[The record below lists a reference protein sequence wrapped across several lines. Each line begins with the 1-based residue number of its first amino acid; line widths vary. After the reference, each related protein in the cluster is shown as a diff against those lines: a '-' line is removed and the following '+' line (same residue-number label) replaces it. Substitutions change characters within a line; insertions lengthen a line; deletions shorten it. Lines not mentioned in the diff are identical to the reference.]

1 MEDLDLM
8 MKVIVLGD
16 GRVIFIHKLNYQIGK
31 TCLITRF
38 VKNVFLDE
46 YKKTLGVDFLQK
58 KHFIKELGEDVEFY
72 IWDTAG

>member
-1 MEDLDLM
+1 MEEIDLM
-8 MKVIVLGD
+8 MKIIVVGD
-16 GRVIFIHKLNYQIGK
+16 GRIGK

-58 KHFIKELGEDVEFY
+58 KTFIKELGEEVEFY
-72 IWDTAG
+72 LWDTAG